1 MSVVSDPI
9 ADMLTRL
16 RNAMKAKHSEVR
28 IPASKEKAA
37 IAEVLKQEGYIGDSK
52 VEGDVPKKE
61 LVLDIKYYDNKPVI
75 SGLKRI
81 SKPSCRVYV
90 KSKEI
95 PRVRGGM
102 GIAILSTPEGILSG
116 KEAKQK
122 NVGGEVLCYVW

>member
-1 MSVVSDPI
+1 MSLNSDPI
-9 ADMLTRL
+9 SDMLTRL
-16 RNAMKAKHSEVR
+16 RNAMNAKHAEVR
-28 IPASKEKAA
+28 LPASKEKTA
-37 IAEVLKQEGYIGDSK
+37 IAAVLTQAGFIKDSK
-52 VEGDVPKKE
+52 VEGDIPAKE
-61 LVLDIKYYDNKPVI
+61 LILDIKYYENKPVI
-75 SGLKRI
+75 TGLERV

>member
-1 MSVVSDPI
+1 MSAVNDPI
-9 ADMLTRL
+9 SDMLTRL
-16 RNAMKAKHSEVR
+16 RNAMKAKHAEVR
-28 IPASKEKAA
+28 LPASKEKAA
-37 IAEVLKQEGYIGDSK
+37 IADVLTKEGFVKESK

-61 LVLDIKYYDNKPVI
+61 LVIDIKYYENKPVI
-75 SGLKRI
+75 TGLKRV

>member
-1 MSVVSDPI
+1 MSAVSDPI
-9 ADMLTRL
+9 SDMLTRL
-16 RNAMKAKHSEVR
+16 RNAMKAKHAEVR
-28 IPASKEKAA
+28 LPASKEKAA
-37 IAEVLKQEGYIGDSK
+37 IADVLTKEGFVKESK
-52 VEGDVPKKE
+52 VEGDVPQKE
-61 LVLDIKYYDNKPVI
+61 LIIDIKYYENKPVI
-75 SGLKRI
+75 TGLKRI

-90 KSKEI
+90 KSKDI

>member
-1 MSVVSDPI
+1 MSAVSDPI
-9 ADMLTRL
+9 SDMLTRL
-16 RNAMKAKHSEVR
+16 RNAMKAKHAEVR
-28 IPASKEKAA
+28 LPASKEKAA
-37 IAEVLKQEGYIGDSK
+37 IADVLSKEGFVKEAK
-52 VEGDVPKKE
+52 VEGEVPTKE
-61 LVLDIKYYDNKPVI
+61 LIIDIKYFENKPVI
-75 SGLKRI
+75 TGLKRV

-90 KSKEI
+90 KSKDI